1 MSEGGKELLIQRV
14 RLIKELLI
22 ILLILCSSGCIIK
35 ESTYKFGELSLLAE
49 DKTDK
54 GPRFH
59 NFTELYEHI
68 FFPMKNASIKICE
81 IGIANGGS
89 LILWQEYFPNATIFG
104 IDIIDR
110 HFLNSKRIKT
120 FIADQ
125 ANRDQLKQF
134 IEKCGSDYTIMLDDG
149 GHAMEQQQ
157 TSFGYLFKYVK
168 PGGYYIIEDVHT
180 SLPRFYRGYG
190 VVTNG
195 KNSTLRMINQ
205 YIKTGKIESQYLTPD
220 ESKYLTKNIEYCN
233 LFFRKG
239 RNRPSITCIF
249 KKRK

>member
-1 MSEGGKELLIQRV
+1 LLIHRV

-22 ILLILCSSGCIIK
+22 IFLILCSSGCIIK

-54 GPRFH
+54 GPTSH
-59 NFTELYEHI
+59 NFTEIYEHI
-68 FFPMKNASIKICE
+68 FFPIKNDPIKICE
-81 IGIANGGS
+81 IGIYKGGS

-104 IDIIDR
+104 IDIEDN
-110 HFLNSKRIKT
+110 HSLNSKRIKT

-125 ANRDQLKQF
+125 SNRDQLKQF
-134 IEKCGSDYTIMLDDG
+134 IEKYSGDYTIILDDG
-149 GHAMEQQQ
+149 GHTMEQQQ
-157 TSFGYLFKYVK
+157 TSFGYLFKYVT

-180 SLPRFYRGYG
+180 SLPEFYPQTFYG
-190 VVTNG
+190 VAKNE
-195 KNSTLRMINQ
+195 KNSTLRMINK
-205 YIKTGKIESQYLTPD
+205 YMRTGKIESQYLTPD

-233 LFFRKG
+233 LFFRK
-239 RNRPSITCIF
+239 RKTKPSITCIL